1 MLIFYCKA
9 MEREIMRTRIP
20 VVGVVG
26 FRNSGKTTIVEDIVK
41 ELAKKGYSVATAKH
55 ISQKGFSMDLK
66 GKDTWRHAVA
76 GANPV
81 VGVSDVETSVLIKN
95 GITRFSLADLL
106 GLVPKADI
114 IVLEGFSQIVLSNE
128 RIGKIFC
135 VRNTDEYADF
145 KEKTQGETIAFC
157 SLQPLED
164 SVLRIEEDLR
174 VLTKRVLTYV
184 DKELRISKI
193 LDNLP
198 GLDCKKCGYFSC
210 EKMASAVYH
219 GEAKMSDCVVLSV
232 RSELKT
238 EISVNDAEVPIQP
251 FVSEI
256 IRKSVLGMVSSL
268 KDISV
273 SGEERVHI
281 KISS

>member
-1 MLIFYCKA
+1 
-9 MEREIMRTRIP
+9 MRMRIP
-20 VVGVVG
+20 VIGVVG
-26 FRNSGKTTIVEDIVK
+26 FKNSGKTTVVEGLVR
-41 ELAKKGYSVATAKH
+41 ELTKRGYSVATAKH
-55 ISQKGFSMDLK
+55 ISQEGFSIDHK
-66 GKDTWRHAVA
+66 GKDTWRHALA

-81 VGVSDVETSVLIKN
+81 IGVSDVETSVLIKD

-106 GLVPKADI
+106 GFAPKADI

-145 KEKTQGETIAFC
+145 KEKTTGETMAFC

-164 SVLRIEEDLR
+164 SILKIEEDLHVLIER
-174 VLTKRVLTYV
+174 VSEYV
-184 DKELRISKI
+184 DKELRVSKI

-198 GLDCKKCGYFSC
+198 GLDCKKCGYSSC
-210 EKMASAVYH
+210 EKMAVAVYK

-232 RSELKT
+232 RSRLKT
-238 EISVNDAEVPIQP
+238 EIRVNDAEVPIQP

-256 IRKSVLGMVSSL
+256 IRNSVLGMVSSL
-268 KDISV
+268 KDVSV
-273 SGEERVHI
+273 SGDEKVHI